1 MKLFKKMMQV
11 VLNVIKL
18 RNSNTILYLGLFF
31 M

>member
-18 RNSNTILYLGLFF
+18 VI
-31 M
+31 